1 MEHFKIPKNLQK
13 PEFRFVKLGDWDKW
27 KHQKTKKTQEF
38 YEIVDNF
45 KPDLIIVD
53 CLQRVCSFD
62 IDKENALISSL
73 FTGEYQMNT
82 ITLNLPE
89 IEKERLLFLTSKII
103 ISREDLVE
111 IGSIISMALRRK
123 L

>member
-1 MEHFKIPKNLQK
+1 
-13 PEFRFVKLGDWDKW
+13 
-27 KHQKTKKTQEF
+27 
-38 YEIVDNF
+38 
-45 KPDLIIVD
+45 
-53 CLQRVCSFD
+53 
-62 IDKENALISSL
+62 
-73 FTGEYQMNT
+73 MNT